1 MLVTLAK
8 SLIFYYFW
16 ISSRN
21 MKMVVIKNSDSD
33 EQDGYIKLSTM
44 TTLASKQFTNI
55 LKVNGLQS
63 SALANM

>member
-8 SLIFYYFW
+8 SFIFYYFW

-33 EQDGYIKLSTM
+33 EQNGYIKLSTM
-44 TTLASKQFTNI
+44 TALASKQFTNT